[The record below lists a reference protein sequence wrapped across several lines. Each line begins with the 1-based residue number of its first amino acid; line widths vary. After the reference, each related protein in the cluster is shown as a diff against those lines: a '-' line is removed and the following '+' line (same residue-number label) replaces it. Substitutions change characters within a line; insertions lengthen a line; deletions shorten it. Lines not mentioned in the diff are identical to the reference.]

1 MVILMNTLIKIVMV
15 LVYAIDANNVENEE
29 LGSIE
34 EATSSIL
41 APFLLL
47 LLDGLYLL
55 GGEGKRNH
63 C

>member
-1 MVILMNTLIKIVMV
+1 MMILMNTIIKIVMV
-15 LVYAIDANNVENEE
+15 LVCAIDANNVENEE